1 MVSSNLTK
9 ALHFCYSGLT
19 VNKQNKSL
27 HLYYIIKSD
36 VECKLHAH
44 FKLLLFTV
52 NPTNA
57 IV

>member
-44 FKLLLFTV
+44 FKLF
-52 NPTNA
+52 A
-57 IV
+57 IHGKPN